1 MVDPT
6 WLAAAPALIFGAA
19 AILLLLFDSV
29 DPDTTNTTVL
39 GGIAIT
45 GSLASLAAAVY
56 LLYDGTGV
64 PTGQGG
70 AGAAVLFSGQLV
82 VDQMALFFM
91 TIVASVTALVTL
103 ASMDY
108 VREHAYQAEFFALV
122 LLSATGMSL
131 LSAANSLAT
140 AFVAF
145 ELISLPSY
153 ALVAFLKKN
162 RGSVEAGLKYFLV
175 GAVSSAVFAY
185 GISLVYAATGVL
197 RFDAVATAIQSGTVQ
212 TVVDGSVQAQ
222 SSGASVP
229 MSILGVGIVMIIGGL
244 AFKMAAVPFQFWA
257 PEAYEGA
264 PAPISAFLSSASKA
278 AGFVIAFRAFAVA
291 FPIGALVETGG
302 AVDWFVVFQVL
313 AIATMFIGNFAAATQ
328 EKVKRML
335 AYSSIGHAG
344 YVLIGLAALTASG
357 DGMALSMSAGMAHL
371 LVYGFMNTGAFLFIA
386 LAEYWGVGRT
396 FEDYNGLGKQAPV
409 ACAAMTVFLF
419 SLAGLPI
426 GGGFFSK
433 FYLFQA
439 TLNVS
444 AWSLAA
450 ALVINSALS
459 LFYYSRVVKAMW
471 IEEPTGDRTIE
482 SYPTGLY
489 TAIVAAAVITVLLIP
504 GFGYVSEV
512 AFRAVELL

>member
-6 WLAAAPALIFGAA
+6 WLATAPALAFGAA
-19 AILLLLFDSV
+19 ALLLLLADSV

-39 GGIAIT
+39 GGIAVA
-45 GSLASLAAAVY
+45 GSLGSLAAAVY
-56 LLYDGTGV
+56 LLYGGVGIPTGEGGTG
-64 PTGQGG
+64 P
-70 AGAAVLFSGQLV
+70 AVLFGGQLV

-108 VREHAYQAEFFALV
+108 VREHAYQAEFYSLV

-131 LSAANSLAT
+131 LAAANSLAT
-140 AFVAF
+140 GFVAF
-145 ELISLPSY
+145 ELVSLPSY

-162 RGSVEAGLKYFLV
+162 RGSVEAGLKYFLI
-175 GAVSSAVFAY
+175 GAVSSSVLAY
-185 GISLVYAATGVL
+185 GISLVYAATGVM

-222 SSGASVP
+222 SSGASVQ

-244 AFKMAAVPFQFWA
+244 AFKMAAVPFHFWA

-291 FPIGALVETGG
+291 FPIGALAETGG

-328 EKVKRML
+328 ETVKRML
-335 AYSSIGHAG
+335 AYSSVGHAG
-344 YVLIGLAALTASG
+344 YVLIGLAALTGTG
-357 DGMALSMSAGMAHL
+357 DGMSLSMSAGMAHL

-386 LAEYWGVGRT
+386 LAEYWGVGRR

-471 IEEPTGDRTIE
+471 IEEPTGERTID